1 MKPLEFQQA
10 AIEELLEKFKILWAT
25 RNKKLDLV
33 FKSPTGSG
41 KTFMVTSFINELNNQ
56 PDWDFD
62 KAFVWITFSDDLAM
76 QSRGKFYDYF
86 SHSLSN
92 NLLTV
97 NDFSQGILKK
107 NDVLFM
113 NWQKLVSKKA
123 EDRLL
128 RRPQD
133 ERMQKEQGNYFE
145 DIVQNTQ
152 SEGRNIILIIDESH
166 EHLTESAF
174 RDVVNPLDPRVI
186 VKVSATPETIPNASD
201 VQNNRAAYVE
211 VKRED
216 VVAAGLIKGQIVCQ
230 TDEDLKKHSGE
241 DLDKVLIDLAVA
253 KKKEL
258 DLQISTAGL
267 NVNPLVLIQLPNDD
281 NSVPVG
287 IKNKELIVRE
297 YLKEKGIPDN
307 KIACKFD
314 GKLEN
319 MDTIAENDDGVDF
332 MLFKLAAAT
341 GWDCPRAQILIMY
354 REIISAQ
361 FHTQV
366 LGRIL
371 RIPIVQKKYDKSFSE
386 KIGKIFNTGYLYTN
400 YKRNEV
406 EIPEQEGK
414 NKPKIYTAKNKYGKE
429 VIIDQR
435 LLSDF
440 IPRTNNDGLGNPQEF
455 QKSFIKS
462 LDNYFSITSDDIL
475 PGKCLEKIKDK
486 GIDINTR
493 FTNKVIVNAKFEN
506 FDNIDIELK
515 SKGSESEFEVSK
527 NDVEKLFTSL
537 CPQLLR
543 EQTEESI
550 KIGNIAASWS
560 PLKSALRVW
569 MLKRLYPDADA
580 CYRVFIKDIQKDA
593 ASIFRRCITQALK
606 DYRPL
611 LNKQVKERIA
621 KAAEQKSE
629 VFTVQKEYAYTED
642 YEKISANYC
651 VLEDAYFPKEH
662 LGKKNELEF
671 VNLLEQ
677 EGKAKKIEW
686 WFKNG
691 DEGKDYLA
699 FKYFNSTD
707 KKDELF
713 YPDWIVKFKNGT
725 IGIFDTKA
733 GETAV
738 SIETKDK
745 AEELQKRLLKLN
757 GKKSANSNVKENAV
771 HYIGGIVV
779 KANGTWRC
787 NNKRTYNC
795 NPNNL
800 KGWIQLSD
808 LLD

>member
-1 MKPLEFQQA
+1 MEPLEFQQA
-10 AIEELLEKFKILWAT
+10 AIEELLEKFKTLWAT
-25 RNKKLDLV
+25 KNNKLDLV

-56 PDWDFD
+56 PDWNFD

-76 QSRGKFYDYF
+76 QSRDKFYEYF
-86 SHSLSN
+86 SHNLSN

-97 NDFSQGILKK
+97 NDFNKGILKK

-133 ERMQKEQGNYFE
+133 ERMQKEQGYYFE

-174 RDVVNPLDPRVI
+174 RDVVNPLDPRII

-230 TDEDLKKHSGE
+230 TDEDLKEHYGE
-241 DLDKVLIDLAVA
+241 DLDKVLIDLAIA

-258 DLQISTAGL
+258 DLQISVAGL

-281 NSVPVG
+281 NSVSAG
-287 IKNKELIVRE
+287 TKTKELIVKE
-297 YLKEKGIPDN
+297 YLQEKGIPDS
-307 KIACKFD
+307 KIAYKFD
-314 GKLEN
+314 GKMEN

-341 GWDCPRAQILIMY
+341 GWDCPRAQILVMY

-371 RIPIVQKKYDKSFSE
+371 RIPIVQKKSDKSFSE
-386 KIGKIFNTGYLYTN
+386 EIGRIFNTGYLYTN

-406 EIPEQEGK
+406 EIPEQDGR
-414 NKPKIYTAKNKYGKE
+414 NKPKVYTAKNKYEKE
-429 VIIDQR
+429 VVIDQR

-440 IPRTNNDGLGNPQEF
+440 MLRTNNDGLGSPQEF

-475 PGKCLEKIKDK
+475 PGKCLEKVKEK
-486 GIDINTR
+486 GIDIDTG
-493 FTNKVIVNAKFEN
+493 FTNKVIVDAKFEN
-506 FDNIDIELK
+506 FDSIDTELK

-550 KIGNIAASWS
+550 KIGNIATSWS
-560 PLKSALRVW
+560 LLKSALRVW
-569 MLKRLYPDADA
+569 MLKRLYSDADA

-593 ASIFRRCITQALK
+593 TSIFRRCITQALK
-606 DYRPL
+606 DYKPL
-611 LNKQVKERIA
+611 LNKQLQERSA

-629 VFTVQKEYAYTED
+629 VFTIKKEYSYTAD
-642 YEKISANYC
+642 YEKIDANYC
-651 VLEDAYFPKEH
+651 VLEDAYFLKEYK
-662 LGKKNELEF
+662 GKSNESEF
-671 VNLLEQ
+671 VNMLEQ

-691 DEGKDYLA
+691 NEGKDYLA
-699 FKYFNSTD
+699 FKYFNSND
-707 KKDELF
+707 KKNELF
-713 YPDWIVKFKNGT
+713 YPDWIIKFRNGT

-733 GETAV
+733 GETAM
-738 SIETKDK
+738 STETKDK

-757 GKKSANSNVKENAV
+757 GKKPANNNAKGDAV

-779 KANGTWRC
+779 KANGTWSC
-787 NNKRTYNC
+787 NCQKEYSFSKDS
-795 NPNNL
+795 L
-800 KGWIQLSD
+800 KGWVQLTD
-808 LLD
+808 LID